1 MLCIIATSPTLSSGI
16 GLIQRKRLLPMGGV
30 LNAPPS
36 NPNDHNQ
43 GKAIYINESG
53 FYAIVRR
60 LKKPE
65 RGTSQVSS

>member
-1 MLCIIATSPTLSSGI
+1 
-16 GLIQRKRLLPMGGV
+16 MGGV

-43 GKAIYINESG
+43 GKASYINESG